1 VDDSTIATHHRRRYA
16 LTRASAA
23 AFAGVI
29 ALSAVVSGAG
39 PASGSA
45 ADTAATRSASENG
58 SLTLAA
64 LADFA
69 STTLTAATFTTD
81 MSRRIL
87 GRDGR
92 FTILLLGSDSRP
104 SHPGIRTD
112 TIVVASVDPVTRRA
126 AAVSIP
132 RDTVNFP
139 LSGGRTYR
147 GKINAL
153 YQALGHTTRSPGT
166 ALRKIVGSALGIEI
180 DAYVVVGFDGFRK
193 LVNNVRGLDVY
204 VARSFYDSTYSIRR
218 GHRGFGLTRG
228 WHHLVDLRALA
239 FARTRHADSDYA
251 RARRQQ
257 QLIVAAVGKV
267 RSRGLA
273 GLTMLLTA
281 SRGLVKTDLPL
292 SYAPLIF
299 AMVSR
304 ADVVHA
310 HQTVFGPRAFAL
322 SIGGYNNV
330 LRLAAC
336 RAWIRRYFPPTHANG
351 AWLPPFPT
359 PSPTPSPAPSGI
371 ASESPSTGP
380 SDSPAPSASDSPSP
394 SPSDTSAPSA
404 SDAPAPSPSDSPAP
418 SSS

>member
-1 VDDSTIATHHRRRYA
+1 MAFAALVGFSAIVSGAGRPSGPPADTA
-16 LTRASAA
+16 LTRAPL
-23 AFAGVI
+23 G
-29 ALSAVVSGAG
+29 
-39 PASGSA
+39 
-45 ADTAATRSASENG
+45 NG
-58 SLTLAA
+58 SLSLAA

-69 STTLTAATFTTD
+69 ATSFTPD

-92 FTILLLGSDSRP
+92 FTILLLGSDARP

-112 TIVVASVDPVTRRA
+112 TIIVASVDPVTRRA

-153 YQALGHTTRSPGT
+153 YQALAHTTRAPGT

-204 VARSFYDSTYSIRR
+204 VARAFYDATYSIRR
-218 GHRGFGLTRG
+218 GHRGFGLSRG

-267 RSRGLA
+267 RARGLD

-281 SRGLVKTDLPL
+281 SRGLIKTDLPL
-292 SYAPLIF
+292 SYAPLIY

-304 ADVVHA
+304 ADVGHA
-310 HQTVFGPRAFAL
+310 HLNVFGPSTFAM

-336 RAWIRRYFPPTHANG
+336 RAWIRHYFPPTHANG
-351 AWLPPFPT
+351 AWLPPVAPTPT
-359 PSPTPSPAPSGI
+359 PSPTPS
-371 ASESPSTGP
+371 STP
-380 SDSPAPSASDSPSP
+380 SDSPAA
-394 SPSDTSAPSA
+394 
-404 SDAPAPSPSDSPAP
+404 SPSDSPLTSPSDSAAPGPSDSSAP
-418 SSS
+418 SSSP

>member
-1 VDDSTIATHHRRRYA
+1 MDDSTTAMHHRRRSA
-16 LTRASAA
+16 LTRAAAA

-29 ALSAVVSGAG
+29 AFSALVSGAG

-45 ADTAATRSASENG
+45 ADTAATRSASGNG
-58 SLTLAA
+58 RLTLAA

-69 STTLTAATFTTD
+69 STTFTTATFTTD

-112 TIVVASVDPVTRRA
+112 TIIVASVDPVTRRA

-281 SRGLVKTDLPL
+281 SQGLVKTDLPL

-304 ADVVHA
+304 ADVGHA
-310 HQTVFGPRAFAL
+310 HQTVFGPSAFAL

-351 AWLPPFPT
+351 AWLPPVPPT
-359 PSPTPSPAPSGI
+359 PSPTASPI
-371 ASESPSTGP
+371 ASQSPSNGP
-380 SDSPAPSASDSPSP
+380 SDSPAPSASDNPS
-394 SPSDTSAPSA
+394 PSA
-404 SDAPAPSPSDSPAP
+404 SDSPAPSPSDTTAP

>member
-1 VDDSTIATHHRRRYA
+1 MDDSTTAMHHRRRSA
-16 LTRASAA
+16 LPRAA
-23 AFAGVI
+23 AAAVAGII

-64 LADFA
+64 LEDFA
-69 STTLTAATFTTD
+69 STTLTTATFTTD

-166 ALRKIVGSALGIEI
+166 ALRKIVGTALGIEI

-204 VARSFYDSTYSIRR
+204 VARSFYDS
-218 GHRGFGLTRG
+218 
-228 WHHLVDLRALA
+228 
-239 FARTRHADSDYA
+239 ARTRHADSDYA

-304 ADVVHA
+304 ADVGHA

-351 AWLPPFPT
+351 AWLPPVPT
-359 PSPTPSPAPSGI
+359 PSPTPSAAPSGI
-371 ASESPSTGP
+371 ASESPSMGP

-394 SPSDTSAPSA
+394 SPSD
-404 SDAPAPSPSDSPAP
+404 SPAP

>member
-1 VDDSTIATHHRRRYA
+1 VDNSTIAMHHRRRPA
-16 LTRASAA
+16 LTRGASA

-45 ADTAATRSASENG
+45 ADTAATRSASGNG

-69 STTLTAATFTTD
+69 STAFTAAAFTTD

-92 FTILLLGSDSRP
+92 FTILLLGSDARP

-112 TIVVASVDPVTRRA
+112 TIIVASVDPVTRRT

-153 YQALGHTTRSPGT
+153 YQALAHTTRSPGT

-204 VARSFYDSTYSIRR
+204 VARSFYDATYSIRR

-299 AMVSR
+299 AIVSR
-304 ADVVHA
+304 ADVGHA
-310 HQTVFGPRAFAL
+310 HQTVFGPSAFAL

-351 AWLPPFPT
+351 AWLPPVPPT

-371 ASESPSTGP
+371 ASESPSMGP

-394 SPSDTSAPSA
+394 SA
-404 SDAPAPSPSDSPAP
+404 SDSPAPSPSDSPAP